1 MPRVS
6 IMLMAYNRAEMLKE
20 AIEGYLCQT
29 FEDFELIVLDDCSTD
44 HTAEVVMSY
53 RDPRL
58 LYLRN
63 SVNRG
68 IIGNSGHVWWRGAGE
83 FIKVANDD
91 DIAHPTLLE
100 REIEAMDAHPAAMVV
115 CCNMRAMD
123 EKGRITQRRMDT
135 GLKDR
140 VFKKGDYIQAY
151 MEERFIAYWPGYL
164 FRVNDAYW
172 DIVNEPMDVGNLGDI
187 LALGRSN
194 LYGEIVYLAD
204 PLIDYRIHGGQDT
217 FSADVTSSD
226 IRLHETLWNK
236 CVEHKIKKPILS
248 IVRSLVRHKILAA
261 LNEGHTPIKLL
272 QNLAAE
278 EAKHPC
284 AYSLPVNP
292 DGWTKPYAGKRV
304 AILGSFL
311 NAYLLLKDCQ
321 ASGVEV
327 ACFLDDNIFRQGK
340 TLGGLPI
347 YPLAWLR
354 HNTVEMVFL
363 SNERRPPE
371 MVKQRLKRF
380 TQVPLIHWRD
390 V

>member
-29 FEDFELIVLDDCSTD
+29 FEDFELIILDDCSTD
-44 HTAEVVMSY
+44 YTAEVVMSY

-217 FSADVTSSD
+217 FNADIIKFDIAYHEVTKQLCKAHGLK
-226 IRLHETLWNK
+226 RLL
-236 CVEHKIKKPILS
+236 PS
-248 IVRSLVRHKILAA
+248 IEASQLRHQIVQELDH
-261 LNEGHTPIKLL
+261 GRTPDKLL
-272 QNLAAE
+272 KKLQGL
-278 EAKHPC
+278 PQC
-284 AYSLPVNP
+284 AYGLPAIP
-292 DGWTKPYAGKRV
+292 DGRAKALRGKHV
-304 AILGSFL
+304 CILGSFL
-311 NAYLLLKDCQ
+311 NAYLLLKECE
-321 ASGVEV
+321 ASGVKV
-327 ACFLDDNIFRQGK
+327 GYFLDDNKNRQGQMLAGIPIVALDR
-340 TLGGLPI
+340 LGNEKWDAVL
-347 YPLAWLR
+347 
-354 HNTVEMVFL
+354 L
-363 SNERRPPE
+363 SNEQRPPE
-371 MVKQRLKRF
+371 MIKQRLRQF
-380 TQVPLIHWRD
+380 TDTNLIHWRD
-390 V
+390 LK